1 MGIAWVIP
9 CEKRLFE
16 MFPQVVLVDTTN
28 DTNNEGRP
36 LLTMTGKDSN
46 GKMFTFLR
54 AFLPNEKGWVFRWVF
69 SVVMPHLFGNTILNR
84 IQVIVTDGDSQ
95 EYGQLDN
102 AISEFM
108 PHITRVRCGWHIIQK
123 GWESHMMSVSA
134 YPLCKKFYYQ
144 VSKVLKNILMTRSI
158 LIVQIRTVI

>member
-69 SVVMPHLFGNTILNR
+69 SVVMPRLFGNTILNR

-108 PHITRVRCGWHIIQK
+108 PHITRVRCMGGTLYKKVGNHI
-123 GWESHMMSVSA
+123 
-134 YPLCKKFYYQ
+134 
-144 VSKVLKNILMTRSI
+144 
-158 LIVQIRTVI
+158 